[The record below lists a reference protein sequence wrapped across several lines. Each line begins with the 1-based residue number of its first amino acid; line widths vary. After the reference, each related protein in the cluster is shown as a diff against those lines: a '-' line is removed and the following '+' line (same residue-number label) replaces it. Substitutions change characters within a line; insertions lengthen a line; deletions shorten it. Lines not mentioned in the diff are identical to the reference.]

1 MTAQALQNRGVYL
14 TNGADADP
22 PLCRAACAGGRLD
35 AVDLYAFDDAGFAR
49 SLAGYAAVLLP
60 IHVDQRLL
68 SRRRAALEAWLDGGG
83 TLVVN
88 GHVAHMFLNG
98 LTPFVPLERP
108 SLSDF
113 AIAEATPH
121 RIFAGVDRHDLT
133 FRRGVAGFYG
143 RGHNPPPP
151 GAVVLNT
158 LGPDRVPVDW
168 LWRRPGGGRVFM
180 HSGNNIWM
188 YLTEDSTA
196 ARLPGQ
202 LVDWALDGGN
212 ADG

>member
-1 MTAQALQNRGVYL
+1 MSGRGVYL

-22 PLCRAACAGGRLD
+22 PLCRAPCAGERLD
-35 AVDLYAFDDAGFAR
+35 AVDLYAFDEAGFAR

-68 SRRRAALEAWLDGGG
+68 RRRRPALETWLDGGG
-83 TLVVN
+83 TLIVN
-88 GHVAHMFLNG
+88 GHVGHVFLDG
-98 LTPFVPLERP
+98 LRPFVPLEQP
-108 SLSDF
+108 TVSDF
-113 AIAEATPH
+113 AITEVRPH
-121 RIFAGVDRHDLT
+121 PIFEGIERDDLT

-151 GAVVLNT
+151 GAEALNA
-158 LGPDRVPVDW
+158 LGPRRVPVDW
-168 LWRRPGGGRVFM
+168 LWGRPTGGRVLM

-188 YLTEDSTA
+188 YLGEQSTA

-202 LVDWALDGGN
+202 LLDWALGSGGSH
-212 ADG
+212 D